1 MRLVFYLFLISQ
13 LFNFIGVFA
22 EKSRED
28 TSGLNTINWKKIEEN
43 KSKPIKKIIWRSY
56 KNDEAYF
63 GNKNKEDSISG
74 TTDLSNEER
83 IYKPTKI
90 SRSSITEIEPFLRKK
105 GSISVIEERDIFVGL
120 YILSSFDKSVVP
132 EIESSLFLFPK

>member
-22 EKSRED
+22 EKLRED

-74 TTDLSNEER
+74 TTDLSNEEEYIDPQKYHVLLLPKLNLFCHLIISLTMK
-83 IYKPTKI
+83 IYKALLDGNHLL
-90 SRSSITEIEPFLRKK
+90 TE
-105 GSISVIEERDIFVGL
+105 V
-120 YILSSFDKSVVP
+120 
-132 EIESSLFLFPK
+132 